1 MECFKKIAGSL
12 AFVLLSTVS
21 IAQLTQG
28 SITFERRTNLKKT
41 VGDNPRVSRFLNDDN
56 KIRKENFELK
66 FNETSSVFK
75 HIENEDEED
84 IGMMKYFTKRNTVDQ
99 DLDNNGFMVIL
110 NSWGQPMYLQDSMSI
125 RLWKV
130 TESKRKFAGYM
141 CYKSIW
147 EMNDS
152 TRIYAWFCPDIVP
165 SVGPEGFSGLPGAIL
180 GLATE
185 DGGVV
190 YYATEVKEMEVTAE
204 TTDFTEYMDET
215 YTKEELKEIL
225 LKNMGKWIKKKDLD
239 AMFAWY

>member
-1 MECFKKIAGSL
+1 MECFKKIAGTL

-41 VGDNPRVSRFLNDDN
+41 VGDKQRVSRFLNDDN

-84 IGMMKYFTKRNTVDQ
+84 IGMMKYFTQRNTVYQ

>member
-1 MECFKKIAGSL
+1 
-12 AFVLLSTVS
+12 LLSTVS

-84 IGMMKYFTKRNTVDQ
+84 IGMMKYFTQRNTVYQ

>member
-1 MECFKKIAGSL
+1 
-12 AFVLLSTVS
+12 
-21 IAQLTQG
+21 
-28 SITFERRTNLKKT
+28 
-41 VGDNPRVSRFLNDDN
+41 
-56 KIRKENFELK
+56 
-66 FNETSSVFK
+66 
-75 HIENEDEED
+75 
-84 IGMMKYFTKRNTVDQ
+84 MMKYFTQRNTVYQ

-110 NSWGQPMYLQDSMSI
+110 NSWWQPMYLQDSMSI

-130 TESKRKFAGYM
+130 TESKRKFAGYL
-141 CYKSIW
+141 CSKSIW

>member
-1 MECFKKIAGSL
+1 MECFKKIAGTL

-28 SITFERRTNLKKT
+28 SIRFERRTNLKKT

-84 IGMMKYFTKRNTVDQ
+84 IGMMKYFTQRNTVYQ

-165 SVGPEGFSGLPGAIL
+165 SVGPEGFSGLPGTIL

>member
-1 MECFKKIAGSL
+1 MECFKKIAGTL

-84 IGMMKYFTKRNTVDQ
+84 IGMMKYFTQRNTVYQ

-225 LKNMGKWIKKKDLD
+225 LKNMGKWIKNKDLD

>member
-1 MECFKKIAGSL
+1 MECFKKIAGTL

-41 VGDNPRVSRFLNDDN
+41 VGDKPRVSRFLNDDN

-84 IGMMKYFTKRNTVDQ
+84 IGMMKYFTQRNTVYQ

-225 LKNMGKWIKKKDLD
+225 LKNMGKWIKNKDLD

>member
-1 MECFKKIAGSL
+1 MECFKKIAGTL

-84 IGMMKYFTKRNTVDQ
+84 IGMMKYFTQRNTVYQ

>member
-41 VGDNPRVSRFLNDDN
+41 VGDKPRVSRFLNDDN

-84 IGMMKYFTKRNTVDQ
+84 IGMMKYFTQRNTVYQ

-190 YYATEVKEMEVTAE
+190 YYETEVKEMEVTAE

>member
-84 IGMMKYFTKRNTVDQ
+84 IGMMKYFTQRNTVYQ

>member
-1 MECFKKIAGSL
+1 MECFKKIAGTL

-28 SITFERRTNLKKT
+28 SIRFERRTNLKKT

-84 IGMMKYFTKRNTVDQ
+84 IGMMKYFTQRNTVYQ

>member
-1 MECFKKIAGSL
+1 
-12 AFVLLSTVS
+12 
-21 IAQLTQG
+21 
-28 SITFERRTNLKKT
+28 
-41 VGDNPRVSRFLNDDN
+41 
-56 KIRKENFELK
+56 
-66 FNETSSVFK
+66 
-75 HIENEDEED
+75 
-84 IGMMKYFTKRNTVDQ
+84 
-99 DLDNNGFMVIL
+99 MVIL
-110 NSWGQPMYLQDSMSI
+110 NSWGQPMHLKDSMSV
-125 RLWKV
+125 RSWKV

-185 DGGVV
+185 NGSVV
-190 YYATEVKEMEVTAE
+190 YYAKEVNAMEVSSE
-204 TTDFTEYMDET
+204 TTDFSKFDEDT
-215 YTKEELKEIL
+215 YSKEALKEIL

>member
-1 MECFKKIAGSL
+1 MECFKKIAGTL

-84 IGMMKYFTKRNTVDQ
+84 IGMMKYFTQRNTVYQ

-147 EMNDS
+147 EINDS

-185 DGGVV
+185 DGGIV

-239 AMFAWY
+239 TMFAWY

>member
-1 MECFKKIAGSL
+1 MECFKKIAGTL

-84 IGMMKYFTKRNTVDQ
+84 IGMMKYFTQRNTVYQ

-141 CYKSIW
+141 CHKSIW

-204 TTDFTEYMDET
+204 TTGFTEYMDET

>member
-1 MECFKKIAGSL
+1 
-12 AFVLLSTVS
+12 
-21 IAQLTQG
+21 
-28 SITFERRTNLKKT
+28 
-41 VGDNPRVSRFLNDDN
+41 
-56 KIRKENFELK
+56 
-66 FNETSSVFK
+66 
-75 HIENEDEED
+75 
-84 IGMMKYFTKRNTVDQ
+84 
-99 DLDNNGFMVIL
+99 
-110 NSWGQPMYLQDSMSI
+110 
-125 RLWKV
+125 
-130 TESKRKFAGYM
+130 M

-204 TTDFTEYMDET
+204 TTDFTEYMDEK

>member
-1 MECFKKIAGSL
+1 MECFKKIAGTL

-66 FNETSSVFK
+66 FNQTSSVFK

-84 IGMMKYFTKRNTVDQ
+84 IGMMKYFTQRNTVYQ

-110 NSWGQPMYLQDSMSI
+110 NSWGQPMYLQDSISI

>member
-1 MECFKKIAGSL
+1 MECFKKIAGTL

-66 FNETSSVFK
+66 FNQTSSVFK

-84 IGMMKYFTKRNTVDQ
+84 IGMMKYFTQRNTVYQ

>member
-1 MECFKKIAGSL
+1 
-12 AFVLLSTVS
+12 
-21 IAQLTQG
+21 
-28 SITFERRTNLKKT
+28 
-41 VGDNPRVSRFLNDDN
+41 VSRFLNDDN

-84 IGMMKYFTKRNTVDQ
+84 IGMMKYFTQRNTVYQ

>member
-1 MECFKKIAGSL
+1 MECFKKIAGTL

-84 IGMMKYFTKRNTVDQ
+84 IGMMKYFTQRNTVYQ

-110 NSWGQPMYLQDSMSI
+110 NSWGQPMYLQDSISI

-152 TRIYAWFCPDIVP
+152 TRIYGWFCPDIVP

>member
-1 MECFKKIAGSL
+1 MECFKKIAGTL

-84 IGMMKYFTKRNTVDQ
+84 IGMMKYFTQRNTVYQ

-225 LKNMGKWIKKKDLD
+225 LKNMGKLIKKKDLD

>member
-1 MECFKKIAGSL
+1 MECFKKIAGTL

-41 VGDNPRVSRFLNDDN
+41 VGDKPRVSRFLNDDN

-84 IGMMKYFTKRNTVDQ
+84 IGMMKYFTQRNTVYQ

>member
-1 MECFKKIAGSL
+1 
-12 AFVLLSTVS
+12 LLSTVS

-84 IGMMKYFTKRNTVDQ
+84 IGMMKYFTQRNTVYQ

-225 LKNMGKWIKKKDLD
+225 LKNMGKWIKNKDLD

>member
-1 MECFKKIAGSL
+1 MECFKKIAGTL

-84 IGMMKYFTKRNTVDQ
+84 IGMMKYFTQRNTVYQ

-130 TESKRKFAGYM
+130 TESKRKVAGYK

>member
-1 MECFKKIAGSL
+1 MECFKKIAGTL

-41 VGDNPRVSRFLNDDN
+41 VVDNPRVSRFLNDDN

-84 IGMMKYFTKRNTVDQ
+84 IGMMKYFTQRNTVYQ

-147 EMNDS
+147 EINDS

-185 DGGVV
+185 DGGIV

-239 AMFAWY
+239 TMFAWY

>member
-1 MECFKKIAGSL
+1 MECFKKIAGTL

-28 SITFERRTNLKKT
+28 SIRFERRTNLKKT

-84 IGMMKYFTKRNTVDQ
+84 IGMMKYFTQRNTVYQ

-190 YYATEVKEMEVTAE
+190 YYATEVKEMGVTAE

>member
-1 MECFKKIAGSL
+1 
-12 AFVLLSTVS
+12 
-21 IAQLTQG
+21 
-28 SITFERRTNLKKT
+28 
-41 VGDNPRVSRFLNDDN
+41 VSRFLNDDN

-84 IGMMKYFTKRNTVDQ
+84 IGMMKYFTQRNTVYQ

-204 TTDFTEYMDET
+204 TTDFTEYMDEK

>member
-1 MECFKKIAGSL
+1 MECFKKIAGTL

-41 VGDNPRVSRFLNDDN
+41 VGDKPRVSRFLNDDN

-84 IGMMKYFTKRNTVDQ
+84 IGMMKYFTQRNTVYQ

-165 SVGPEGFSGLPGAIL
+165 SVGPEGFSGLP
-180 GLATE
+180 
-185 DGGVV
+185 
-190 YYATEVKEMEVTAE
+190 
-204 TTDFTEYMDET
+204 
-215 YTKEELKEIL
+215 
-225 LKNMGKWIKKKDLD
+225 
-239 AMFAWY
+239 